1 MPSFDDSQ
9 FVDYY
14 LILAV
19 EPTATIA
26 EVKSAYRQAAKKAH
40 PDAGGSAA
48 AMDQINEA
56 YGVLGDLAKRAMYDQ
71 ERRLHYAPPP
81 PTHSSQSQYAP
92 QDSWS
97 DQQAAARAELNRLR
111 IAYARR
117 SGFEIIKWSIVAGAG
132 LGALM
137 WLFGGQITQF
147 GTRVVLLIAMGAAGF
162 GLIFGAT
169 CITDPDHRLV
179 LLDMSW
185 HHRQFPTKQWWL
197 ITTAQFGSGVIL
209 GAGVG
214 WWVLSQAPSSV
225 FGT

>member
-1 MPSFDDSQ
+1 M
-9 FVDYY
+9 
-14 LILAV
+14 
-19 EPTATIA
+19 A
-26 EVKSAYRQAAKKAH
+26 EIKSAYRQAAKKAH
-40 PDAGGSAA
+40 PDAGGSVAD
-48 AMDQINEA
+48 MDQINEA

-81 PTHSSQSQYAP
+81 PPTPHSPQSQSTSHVSQT
-92 QDSWS
+92 

-117 SGFEIIKWSIVAGAG
+117 SGVEIIKWSIVAGAG

-137 WLFGGQITQF
+137 WLFGGQITQL
-147 GTRVVLLIAMGAAGF
+147 GTRLVLLIAMGAAGF
-162 GLIFGAT
+162 GLIFGTT

-197 ITTAQFGSGVIL
+197 VTAAHFGSGMIL

-214 WWVLSQAPSSV
+214 WWLLSQAPTST